1 MFDIIIVLQNAC
13 NALIS
18 ICFVIDAGGVLNGL
32 EKKLE
37 DDGECNMKEHY

>member
-18 ICFVIDAGGVLNGL
+18 ICFVIDCDAVLEGI
-32 EKKLE
+32 KDKLE
-37 DDGECNMKEHY
+37 GVGECNMKIHY